1 MVNNGQNLYK
11 VVKKRPQWYVEMAFE
26 LEKWL
31 SLTTTATTATH
42 TDYRVRMRKSAT
54 IVNNLTTVMVLLIL
68 AYNFGQS

>member
-1 MVNNGQNLYK
+1 MGRIWITQLKNGPL
-11 VVKKRPQWYVEMAFE
+11 VQWYVEMAFE

-31 SLTTTATTATH
+31 SLTTTTATH

-68 AYNFGQS
+68 AYKVGQS

>member
-1 MVNNGQNLYK
+1 MDN
-11 VVKKRPQWYVEMAFE
+11 VVKERPLVQWYVEMAFE

-31 SLTTTATTATH
+31 SLTTATATH

>member
-31 SLTTTATTATH
+31 SLTTTTATH